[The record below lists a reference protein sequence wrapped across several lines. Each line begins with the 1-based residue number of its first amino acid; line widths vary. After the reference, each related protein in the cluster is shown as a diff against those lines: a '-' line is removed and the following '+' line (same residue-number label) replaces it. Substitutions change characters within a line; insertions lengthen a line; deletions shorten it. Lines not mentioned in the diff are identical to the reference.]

1 MDSGVASPLRR
12 RRSRRRRRR
21 RSRGAAWCGG
31 SPREVNRRSPG
42 RTDTWLTWRYM
53 TARAQSTEKETE
65 DDACVY
71 LGEYISKEWACGG
84 LGLGEGDV
92 EGARDVGGEGVDALG
107 CERFDVNANA
117 VLCA

>member
-1 MDSGVASPLRR
+1 MVWRLAA
-12 RRSRRRRRR
+12 
-21 RSRGAAWCGG
+21 RGEPSFPWADGHMVDIAIYD
-31 SPREVNRRSPG
+31 R
-42 RTDTWLTWRYM
+42 
-53 TARAQSTEKETE
+53 QSTEKETE
-65 DDACVY
+65 DACVY